1 MKQLAYCIHSIAWI
15 ASALVIAYF
24 ECVKDKIYFLSLF
37 INAALLTNI
46 SPSLEK
52 LHSILNGGQNWVFK
66 SPFMIDPFGLI
77 DLGNDCLLSGLK
89 RLEEDLRR
97 DSLLLCLLQ
106 IFRRDHRIGLS
117 VMTPKILI
125 KIIRKTID
133 LFGPLWF
140 EYFSLISVGVKKSIP
155 EGIVDLGRPKFA
167 LTENILLGNTLTLL

>member
-1 MKQLAYCIHSIAWI
+1 
-15 ASALVIAYF
+15 
-24 ECVKDKIYFLSLF
+24 
-37 INAALLTNI
+37 
-46 SPSLEK
+46 
-52 LHSILNGGQNWVFK
+52 
-66 SPFMIDPFGLI
+66 MIDPFGLI

-133 LFGPLWF
+133 LFGPFCL

-167 LTENILLGNTLTLL
+167 LTENILLGNTLTLLWLYRVLKLEQAELETSGHLHIEFLSKIITGLLLKHVQIPELMVLFLTDFHVIFML